1 MPSRW
6 WCGLPVASFAVSLG
20 AQQIGPVER
29 ARLAA
34 AVWSEARANVPSWD
48 RVRPDWDSGFTA
60 LLRAALARPAQRY
73 PPLAEFRDLQS
84 FVALLGDGQ
93 AAILPPPGVAGRW
106 GRPPLVVRGVGGRPF
121 LVDYAEND
129 ELRVARPERGAE
141 IVAIQGI
148 LAEQWI
154 RDSVLPEV
162 SAATATARWERAIN
176 RMLEGRKGTA
186 LQLLLRLPGGAMRG
200 ASITRSISLND
211 PWPLTPAA
219 LMVDTLP
226 GGVLWVRLTSLAEAD
241 VTRAFDRACA
251 AFTGVRGIVLDLRSH
266 PGTGGG
272 GRETGYRILGRL
284 INRPLVTSRWR
295 TPQYRPAY
303 RGRDM
308 PDSGG
313 AWFVAPADTI
323 APRHDLPVFEGP
335 VVVLSSVRT
344 GGAAEDLLIAFRNAG
359 RGPIVGDTSSGSDG
373 QVGEFPLF
381 SGWRLRLT
389 VTRDAFPDGSEVQGV
404 GVAPEIPVIERVED
418 FLAGRD
424 APLEWAR
431 RYIAEHATP

>member
-6 WCGLPVASFAVSLG
+6 WCGLPGVCLAASLG

-34 AVWSEARANVPSWD
+34 AVWSAARANVPAWD

-60 LLRAALARPAQRY
+60 LLRAALTHPPPRY
-73 PPLAEFRDLQS
+73 DPLAEFRDLRD

-93 AAILPPPGVAGRW
+93 AAILPPSAVAGRW
-106 GRPPLVVRGVGGRPF
+106 ARPPLQVRGVGRRPF

-154 RDSVLPEV
+154 HDSVLPGI
-162 SAATATARWERAIN
+162 SAATAAARWERAIN
-176 RMLEGRKGTA
+176 RLLEGQKGTA
-186 LQLLLRLPGGAMRG
+186 LHLLLRLPGGGMRG
-200 ASITRSISLND
+200 ASVTRSVSLAD

-219 LMVDTLP
+219 FLVDTLP
-226 GGVLWVRLTSLAEAD
+226 DAVLWVRLTSLADAD
-241 VTRAFDRACA
+241 VARAFDRACGDFA
-251 AFTGVRGIVLDLRSH
+251 GVKGIILDLRSH

-284 INRPLVTSRWR
+284 IDQPLVTSRWR

-303 RGRDM
+303 AGRDM
-308 PDSGG
+308 PDSTG

-323 APRHDLPVFEGP
+323 APRRDLPVFGGP

-359 RGPIVGDTSSGSDG
+359 RGPIVGDTSSGSAG

-389 VTRDAFPDGSEVQGV
+389 VTRDAFPGGSEVQGV

-424 APLEWAR
+424 APLDRAR